1 MSKKPK
7 AITTREEH
15 RRYVAYVPR
24 NVQRGRGKLCHNS
37 VPHTADMSPG
47 VNGFRAWFE
56 VKPPE
61 KFKLC
66 GCGWSRLPHF
76 STSPDYKCETLEAL
90 ESLNLVTLSH
100 LREG

>member
-7 AITTREEH
+7 ADTTGEEQ
-15 RRYVAYVPR
+15 RRYIAYVPR
-24 NVQRGRGKLCHNS
+24 KMQRGKLCHNS
-37 VPHTADMSPG
+37 VPHTADMVPG

-56 VKPPE
+56 DKPPK

-76 STSPDYKCETLEAL
+76 STASDYKCETLEAL
-90 ESLNLVTLSH
+90 EALNLTTLSL

>member
-7 AITTREEH
+7 AVRTGEKQ

-24 NVQRGRGKLCHNS
+24 IMRRRGKLCHNS
-37 VPHTADMSPG
+37 VPHTADMVPG
-47 VNGFRAWFE
+47 VNGFQAWFE
-56 VKPPE
+56 VKPPK

-76 STSPDYKCETLEAL
+76 STSPDYKCETLETL
-90 ESLNLVTLSH
+90 EAMNLVTLSL
-100 LREG
+100 LRKG

>member
-1 MSKKPK
+1 VSKKPK
-7 AITTREEH
+7 AVTTGEKQRY
-15 RRYVAYVPR
+15 YVAYVPR
-24 NVQRGRGKLCHNS
+24 NMRRGGKLCHNS
-37 VPHTADMSPG
+37 VPHTADTLPG
-47 VNGFRAWFE
+47 VSGFQAWFE
-56 VKPPE
+56 VKPPK

-90 ESLNLVTLSH
+90 ETLNLVTLSH